1 MVNIINELEKLGFL
15 IQKDGTY
22 LSISLKTD
30 NEVLIKFVDHHLEC
44 YESTKLLFSVL
55 YMDLSTDLLFS
66 LLSEFGVIEKTIKK

>member
-15 IQKDGTY
+15 LQKNGSY
-22 LSISLKTD
+22 LSISFKTGED
-30 NEVLIKFVDHHLEC
+30 ILVQFVDHHLEC
-44 YESTKLLFSVL
+44 YEATKLLFSVL